1 MGITCNSLWDGPVM
15 YAAGETINKEEN
27 KMRLIHVTVALYID
41 EDADVSEVIAGM
53 EYNFEYKDQI
63 RMMEFIDANTEV

>member
-1 MGITCNSLWDGPVM
+1 VGITCNRLWDGLVM

>member
-1 MGITCNSLWDGPVM
+1 M